1 MQCNGLKFRPK
12 KKSFGTCDKI
22 SEICAFQLSFPQK
35 NWWKIAKKT
44 IGWSDFNA
52 HFMGFSFFL
61 FADFVKNNAAAVS
74 RKNSTTSRKS
84 SSVNNKPNTTIAAS
98 SKHLCLI
105 LLIKSTEI
113 LRGAIYGPSFKK
125 LLLFAHFSLILAKVG
140 RRWCI

>member
-1 MQCNGLKFRPK
+1 MDWNSELRKKVSELVTKLAKFAHFSRA
-12 KKSFGTCDKI
+12 S
-22 SEICAFQLSFPQK
+22 PQK

-84 SSVNNKPNTTIAAS
+84 SSVNNKPNTTTIAAS
-98 SKHLCLI
+98 SKHLC
-105 LLIKSTEI
+105 
-113 LRGAIYGPSFKK
+113 F
-125 LLLFAHFSLILAKVG
+125 
-140 RRWCI
+140 